1 MPLAPCFAHL
11 VPRRTA
17 CLFVAGLGVAAAL
30 AAPWS
35 AQAQAQDYPSKPV
48 RVLIGFPPG
57 QATDVLGR
65 AIAQKLQE
73 AWGQQFVVDNK
84 PGASGTIA
92 TQLALQAPADGYT
105 LLVSSSGVLAV
116 NPWLM
121 TKLPYDPV
129 KDLAPVAGVAVV
141 PLVLV
146 ANPQFQPASVKD
158 LVAAAKAKPG
168 AINYASSGIGITNH
182 LVMAMFLSAA
192 GVDMTHVPYKGG
204 PPALTDLMGGQ
215 VQVMFETSVAALPF
229 VKQGRLK
236 ALAVSSSERVA
247 AAPEIPTVAEQ
258 GYAGFSGVP
267 WISIMAPAAT
277 PPAIV
282 NKLNTEVNRILQT
295 PAVRD
300 QFAAQGVQ
308 PMVMSTTQL
317 GHFIKGEI
325 SKWGKAVKDSGAKA
339 E

>member
-1 MPLAPCFAHL
+1 MANFRRLAWAA
-11 VPRRTA
+11 TA
-17 CLFVAGLGVAAAL
+17 AVAGLSVT
-30 AAPWS
+30 APAW
-35 AQAQAQDYPSKPV
+35 AQDYPTKPV

-65 AIAQKLQE
+65 AVAQKLQE

-92 TQLALQAPADGYT
+92 TQMAMQAPADGYT

-116 NPWLM
+116 NPWLF

-146 ANPQFQPASVKD
+146 ANNQFPPTSLKD
-158 LVAAAKAKPG
+158 LVVAAKAKPG
-168 AINYASSGIGITNH
+168 SINYASSGIGITNH

-192 GVDMTHVPYKGG
+192 GVDMLHVPYKGG

-229 VKQGRLK
+229 VKQGRLR
-236 ALAVSSSERVA
+236 ALAVSSAERVA

-267 WISIMAPAAT
+267 WIAIMAPAGT
-277 PPAIV
+277 PPALV
-282 NKLNTEVNRILQT
+282 GKLNAEINRILQT
-295 PAVRD
+295 PQMRD
-300 QFAAQGVQ
+300 QFTAAGVQ
-308 PMVMSTTQL
+308 PMVMSPTQL
-317 GHFIKGEI
+317 GDFIKVEMA
-325 SKWGKAVKDSGAKA
+325 KWGKAVKDSGAKA